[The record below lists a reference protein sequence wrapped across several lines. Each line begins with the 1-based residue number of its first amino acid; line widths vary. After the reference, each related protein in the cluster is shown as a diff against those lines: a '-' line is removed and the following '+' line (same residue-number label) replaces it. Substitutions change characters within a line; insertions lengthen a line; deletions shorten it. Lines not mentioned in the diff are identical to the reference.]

1 MKEPPLSDQIKYA
14 FWAILFSFVA
24 ESFYNLLTNND
35 PKLNK
40 QTFTNVINVLL
51 VLSVY
56 SFVLKDKF
64 I

>member
-14 FWAILFSFVA
+14 FCAILFSFVV

-40 QTFTNVINVLL
+40 QIFTNVINILL

-56 SFVLKDKF
+56 SFVLKNKF